1 MKVFHKIVVLGSPRI
16 GKTTI
21 LEEAVYG
28 NKFRL
33 KTHYEPTIEDIYCG
47 LVETDKKLKEKV
59 YFYDYAGIDV
69 LDIEQLKLYLSFCD
83 VSLLYFYI
91 VF

>member
-1 MKVFHKIVVLGSPRI
+1 MKTFHKIVVLGSPRI

-33 KTHYEPTIEDIYCG
+33 KTHYEPTSEDIYCG
-47 LVETDKKLKEKV
+47 LVETDKKSREKV
-59 YFYDYAGIDV
+59 FLYDYAGVDVIDP
-69 LDIEQLKLYLSFCD
+69 ESLKLYLSFWM
-83 VSLLYFYI
+83 SSTQL
-91 VF
+91 